1 MRIYLFLW
9 FVILCFS
16 VFGKLVFDPSWSS
29 NMQLVNQRLLRK
41 CVLTFFFNF
50 SASNAR
56 KVHQFAYSTHSL
68 IEDWGLT
75 TARRVCLCKKK
86 KLYEPVCIS
95 WYMGTG
101 DVFKALKIARA
112 AGKCSL
118 RTWVTIYHE
127 MHDRWHHFIYIIF
140 AKKLRRKSKDST
152 VTLLWTRNSVMA
164 SKLLKIDCFISTKQL
179 QLCDRLT
186 GKLSVNY
193 F

>member
-41 CVLTFFFNF
+41 CVLTFFLNF

-75 TARRVCLCKKK
+75 TVRACLCKK
-86 KLYEPVCIS
+86 KLYEPVWIS

-101 DVFKALKIARA
+101 MF
-112 AGKCSL
+112 
-118 RTWVTIYHE
+118 
-127 MHDRWHHFIYIIF
+127 
-140 AKKLRRKSKDST
+140 
-152 VTLLWTRNSVMA
+152 
-164 SKLLKIDCFISTKQL
+164 SKLSKLHEPRASVVWELEWPYITKSMIDDTIFYI
-179 QLCDRLT
+179 
-186 GKLSVNY
+186 
-193 F
+193 